1 MQDPIVKVGVQ
12 GVGNG
17 YHGYSGCSCIS
28 YSFLAYI
35 GYRVYSRT
43 QSELIS
49 TLSWCRSCRYSSS
62 FRLSLIFMH
71 LVFVLS
77 AHQIWARHY
86 FVLTN
91 EKLFFTE
98 QQEKEEE
105 PEKED
110 EPEVG

>member
-1 MQDPIVKVGVQ
+1 MVTLVMDGVQ

-17 YHGYSGCSCIS
+17 YHSNGGCFCIS

-49 TLSWCRSCRYSSS
+49 TLSWSRSCRYSSS

-77 AHQIWARHY
+77 A
-86 FVLTN
+86 
-91 EKLFFTE
+91 
-98 QQEKEEE
+98 
-105 PEKED
+105 PPD
-110 EPEVG
+110 MG